1 MPSAKEIKSKM
12 RGVRDTMKITK
23 AMYMISTINMRKAK
37 HQLEA
42 TEPYFYGL
50 QQTMMKILKKF
61 PNIKSEFFGDRYD
74 DNDHLINEGKPKKVG
89 YLVLSSDR
97 GLAGAYNLNIFN
109 VVEANIAG
117 KTKDEYELFVVGELG
132 LHTLAGRGYNVNM
145 DFHNTVTKPSLE
157 RVRLLAEEL
166 IQKYLSGELD
176 EIKVIYTRMIN
187 TMEVTVEMQ
196 QILPFSREDFIT
208 IDHKKVP
215 KAAFSS
221 SLAEGMKDESEYP
234 VYPDPH
240 VVLDE
245 VVRNYVIGF
254 LYGTFVEAT
263 ACEENSR
270 MTAMKTATD
279 NAKDLLGV
287 LTIKY
292 NRVRQ
297 AAITQQITEISSGA
311 RALRRKKNQS

>member
-145 DFHNTVTKPSLE
+145 DFHNTVTKPSL
-157 RVRLLAEEL
+157 
-166 IQKYLSGELD
+166 KELD
-176 EIKVIYTRMIN
+176 Y
-187 TMEVTVEMQ
+187 
-196 QILPFSREDFIT
+196 L
-208 IDHKKVP
+208 
-215 KAAFSS
+215 
-221 SLAEGMKDESEYP
+221 L
-234 VYPDPH
+234 
-240 VVLDE
+240 
-245 VVRNYVIGF
+245 RN
-254 LYGTFVEAT
+254 
-263 ACEENSR
+263 
-270 MTAMKTATD
+270 
-279 NAKDLLGV
+279 
-287 LTIKY
+287 
-292 NRVRQ
+292 
-297 AAITQQITEISSGA
+297 
-311 RALRRKKNQS
+311 